1 MKISFALSLNCPFTL
16 RYDFLA
22 FTLQPT
28 FFLLLQGVTNFLS
41 DSTIPMS
48 FKSAANATCLEASLL
63 SISFDF
69 LLSYE
74 RGVISSTY
82 IAIAVESP
90 CVVVSSS
97 DLLIDHLN
105 VKVYWWRI
113 AVVDI
118 HWFWWAKYLHIMK
131 KHLPIYCV
139 EGGWCV
145 YHEYCLCFLYW
156 TFRKRH
162 EYCLCFL
169 RWTFH
174 KRHEHCLFSLLNIS

>member
-1 MKISFALSLNCPFTL
+1 M
-16 RYDFLA
+16 
-22 FTLQPT
+22 
-28 FFLLLQGVTNFLS
+28 TNFLT

-63 SISFDF
+63 PISFDF

-105 VKVYWWRI
+105 VKV
-113 AVVDI
+113 
-118 HWFWWAKYLHIMK
+118 FW
-131 KHLPIYCV
+131 
-139 EGGWCV
+139 
-145 YHEYCLCFLYW
+145 
-156 TFRKRH
+156 
-162 EYCLCFL
+162 
-169 RWTFH
+169 
-174 KRHEHCLFSLLNIS
+174 